1 MVFRAPTIPGTTESE
16 RRPGALVIGGDYIA
30 LGTVRSLGRRGI
42 PVWIMHDGQHICAA
56 ASRFVTHVLSW
67 PMDETAR
74 LDTLLNVSARYSL
87 SDWVL
92 YPADDESSALVAR
105 HHDVLS
111 RSFRLNTSPWT
122 VVQWAY
128 DKRLTYKLASEIG
141 VDHPKT
147 YYPQNMEE
155 VIGLECTFPCIL
167 KPAIKPKLNR
177 LTKAR
182 AWRVEDHHQLIE
194 RYAEACKL
202 ADPSSIMI
210 QELIEGG
217 GEGQF
222 SFAALCADGEP
233 LAWLVARR
241 VRQHPI
247 DFGGHGSSFVE
258 TVDEPAIEEPARQL
272 LAAIAYTG
280 LVEIEFKCD
289 PQSGQPKLLDINA
302 RTWGWHTLGRAAGV
316 DFPYLS
322 WRLAHGEVI
331 PNTRGRAGVRWI
343 RAATDVLAGWSE
355 IRRGRLSLGGYIQSI
370 RPPLEWAILALDD
383 PLPACTELPWRLY
396 RQWRTRSGIHASLL
410 HPR

>member
-1 MVFRAPTIPGTTESE
+1 
-16 RRPGALVIGGDYIA
+16 
-30 LGTVRSLGRRGI
+30 
-42 PVWIMHDGQHICAA
+42 
-56 ASRFVTHVLSW
+56 
-67 PMDETAR
+67 MDDTAR
-74 LDTLLNVSARYSL
+74 LDSLLEVSARYSL

-92 YPADDESSALVAR
+92 YPTDDESSALVAR

-111 RSFRLNTSPWT
+111 EKFLLNTSPWT

-128 DKRLTYKLASEIG
+128 DKRLTYKLASDIG
-141 VDHPKT
+141 IDHPKT
-147 YYPQNMEE
+147 YYPQGVEE
-155 VIGLECTFPCIL
+155 VVRLECTFPCIL

-177 LTKAR
+177 FTKAR
-182 AWRVEDHHQLIE
+182 AWRVEDRHQLIE
-194 RYAEACKL
+194 HYRGACRL
-202 ADPSSIMI
+202 VDPSSIMI

-222 SFAALCADGEP
+222 SFAALCANGKP

-241 VRQHPI
+241 ARQHPI

-258 TVDEPAIEEPARQL
+258 TVDKPVIEEPARQL

-289 PQSGQPKLLDINA
+289 PTSRQPKLLDINA

-322 WRLAHGEVI
+322 WRLAHGEII

-343 RAATDVLAGWSE
+343 RAATDILAGFSE
-355 IRRGRLSLGGYIQSI
+355 IRRGRLSLGEYMQSI
-370 RPPLEWAILALDD
+370 RPPLELAILALDD
-383 PLPACTELPWRLY
+383 PLPACTELPWRIY
-396 RQWRTRSGIHASLL
+396 RQWRIR
-410 HPR
+410 